1 MSWFQDGAHTVHIF
15 EAMGMMIKDNNYNVG
30 EDGKMFE
37 EWCMLCLEDI
47 SVDIKR
53 RLDEPLFVLVRAAI
67 SYLLLLYF

>member
-1 MSWFQDGAHTVHIF
+1 
-15 EAMGMMIKDNNYNVG
+15 MMIKDNNYNVG

-53 RLDEPLFVLVRAAI
+53 RLDEPLFILVRAAI